1 MSRTHGEPDQA
12 RGLLRLPALADL
24 AIHPERVD
32 QLTPEQARMLLAQLV
47 TLQAPL
53 LAKALV
59 VGGRDPDE
67 LLDVNQA
74 AQRLGL
80 GAGWLYRHAAKL
92 PFTVRVNRQLRFSA
106 RRLEAY
112 IAARANGRPS

>member
-1 MSRTHGEPDQA
+1 MKPAAQIRPVPSLAEILDDPQ
-12 RGLLRLPALADL
+12 RGADL
-24 AIHPERVD
+24 PPSLALE
-32 QLTPEQARMLLAQLV
+32 MLAQLAAV
-47 TLQAPL
+47 QPVLIARA
-53 LAKALV
+53 LAG
-59 VGGRDPDE
+59 GGRGGSDADE

-80 GAGWLYRHAAKL
+80 GVGWLYRHATKL
-92 PFTVRVNRQLRFSA
+92 SFTVRVNRQLRFSA